1 MHRLIDRNIEAFVN
15 ENLRAFPAV
24 AILGPRQYGKFT
36 LVKMLYKN
44 SDAFLYLDHYII
56 SSLRDCKFSFY
67 RSAAGDELDLLIERG
82 TRTIAVECKA
92 SSAPQ
97 VTKGFWSAI
106 ETTKPDKTYI
116 VAPVSASYTFKDD
129 VEVCGLSD
137 FLKKVEL

>member
-67 RSAAGDELDLLIERG
+67 RSAAGVTGIKKCSKNG
-82 TRTIAVECKA
+82 NGSAAKMATII
-92 SSAPQ
+92 Q
-97 VTKGFWSAI
+97 
-106 ETTKPDKTYI
+106 
-116 VAPVSASYTFKDD
+116 
-129 VEVCGLSD
+129 
-137 FLKKVEL
+137 